1 MIVKALA
8 ALLALVPVSAFAAAN
23 ETNIL
28 PWQHP
33 EVVRVDCLFGRGS
46 AFYVGPTTLLSVA
59 HVTTMLGCT
68 INGKPFTVLRSK
80 GDFSI
85 ISVATPST
93 NWLRIDCGGFVAGK
107 LYEAI
112 GYARGLDTQTTV
124 ELEATGKI
132 DGQLSRLGGVFTVIP
147 GQSGGPIRDELTGRV
162 TGTVNTYD
170 AEDGLSGSVALKDT
184 PVCDGVVV

>member
-1 MIVKALA
+1 MLKLLLA
-8 ALLALVPVSAFAAAN
+8 ALALLATIPAFAATN
-23 ETNIL
+23 ETGL
-28 PWQHP
+28 APWQHP
-33 EVVRVDCLFGRGS
+33 EVVRVDCAFGRGS

-85 ISVATPST
+85 ISVAEPST

-132 DGQLSRLGGVFTVIP
+132 DGQLSRLDGVFTVIP

-162 TGTVNTYD
+162 IGTVNTYD
-170 AEDGLSGSVALKDT
+170 AENGLSGSVALKDT
-184 PVCDGVVV
+184 PVCDGTVV